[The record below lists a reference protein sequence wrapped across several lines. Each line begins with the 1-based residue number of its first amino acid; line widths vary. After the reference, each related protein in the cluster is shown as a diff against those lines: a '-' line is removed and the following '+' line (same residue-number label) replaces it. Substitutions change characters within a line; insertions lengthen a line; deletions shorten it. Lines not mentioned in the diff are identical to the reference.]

1 MNSGVYG
8 HCKAKTLTAKTKY
21 LMAKA
26 NTSRQK
32 QKLTARGKTRGK
44 SKYVYCTRAW
54 RREAWN
60 PRFSQRMLGLG
71 ANPAWRHSMSDIHPK
86 SRIIKPSKKLLV
98 LMSSGKREGNICLI
112 LVQEVIRKEILN
124 NTYNKHW
131 NIHIYFSLA
140 LYLQPAT
147 CTCTQCDIEQTL

>member
-1 MNSGVYG
+1 MGWEININRCPPIVYN
-8 HCKAKTLTAKTKY
+8 TSTVVFMVTAKPEPSRQKQNTSWQKQNTSRQ
-21 LMAKA
+21 KQ

-44 SKYVYCTRAW
+44 SKYMYCTRAW

-112 LVQEVIRKEILN
+112 LVEEVIRKEILN
-124 NTYNKHW
+124 NTYNKH
-131 NIHIYFSLA
+131 
-140 LYLQPAT
+140 
-147 CTCTQCDIEQTL
+147 